1 MRVRVPRR
9 CGVSARSQ
17 KRSISADEADS
28 AEHRTLDAP
37 RAMEVGAGPGE
48 PTPAS
53 PAIVRPAVVLPA
65 VVNDTFPTAGADL
78 PPRAARSHPRPTA
91 ARQQPL
97 PLINETRAVLVAG
110 CSPATPALSGR
121 AGSCPLGTL
130 PGALA
135 APRAPGLA
143 LARARSRG
151 QHVVQ
156 RLSPPIRL
164 AVGSLRSRPLSAH
177 LARSQE
183 PQQWVPR
190 RTASTTHQDAGFL
203 VAQTHR
209 LRALSKALS
218 EKDSGLAR
226 TRFSNLLRFFRVF
239 AKIVFARCLKR
250 FAFPKSARCD
260 VLGSANR
267 SANGASGQHLY
278 L

>member
-1 MRVRVPRR
+1 M
-9 CGVSARSQ
+9 
-17 KRSISADEADS
+17 
-28 AEHRTLDAP
+28 
-37 RAMEVGAGPGE
+37 
-48 PTPAS
+48 
-53 PAIVRPAVVLPA
+53 
-65 VVNDTFPTAGADL
+65 
-78 PPRAARSHPRPTA
+78 
-91 ARQQPL
+91 
-97 PLINETRAVLVAG
+97 LVAG

-135 APRAPGLA
+135 APRAPCLA

-151 QHVVQ
+151 QHAAQ

-250 FAFPKSARCD
+250 FAVPKSPGCRTCTAPQIR
-260 VLGSANR
+260 VREAPAR
-267 SANGASGQHLY
+267 SAFPPRSGGLRCG
-278 L
+278 LSALRRPIFK

>member
-9 CGVSARSQ
+9 RGVSARSQ
-17 KRSISADEADS
+17 KRTISADEADS

-53 PAIVRPAVVLPA
+53 PAIVRPALVLPA

-97 PLINETRAVLVAG
+97 PLIWTP
-110 CSPATPALSGR
+110 CSARHRRHLAAAIAHRHLQVRSPPAP
-121 AGSCPLGTL
+121 L
-130 PGALA
+130 PGTS
-135 APRAPGLA
+135 APAGGA
-143 LARARSRG
+143 CG
-151 QHVVQ
+151 Q

-177 LARSQE
+177 LTRSQE

-218 EKDSGLAR
+218 EKDSGACENSIFEFISIFSSFREKCFCSVFEAVCISKKCSLR
-226 TRFSNLLRFFRVF
+226 RFRICKPICKWSKWSTFVPVDPR
-239 AKIVFARCLKR
+239 
-250 FAFPKSARCD
+250 
-260 VLGSANR
+260 
-267 SANGASGQHLY
+267 
-278 L
+278 